1 MRDTDEMLT
10 VEAIAK
16 RISSTP
22 RSKHGEDLARAE
34 EVGFELVEVVR
45 LLWLEGDGGLGDVD
59 QVDLV
64 CNVEGKDFQLFGRH
78 GFVEVG
84 PDGW

>member
-1 MRDTDEMLT
+1 
-10 VEAIAK
+10 
-16 RISSTP
+16 
-22 RSKHGEDLARAE
+22 
-34 EVGFELVEVVR
+34 
-45 LLWLEGDGGLGDVD
+45 LEGDGGLGDVD